1 MAKRVGIL
9 GGTFNPPHLGHLII
23 ANEVLYQLDLDE
35 VRFMPA
41 GSPPHKEI
49 KGDTS
54 GEQRKEMVR
63 EAIKDH
69 PKFLLE
75 PIELEKDGP
84 SYTYETVKL
93 LVEREPDTEF
103 HFIIGGDMIAY
114 LPKWHKI
121 EELSQ
126 LIQFVGVKRPGY
138 ETESRYNVKMVEVP
152 QIEISSTL
160 IRDRIASGGT
170 VTYLIPERVSDYIRE
185 EKLYGKG

>member
-41 GSPPHKEI
+41 GSPPHKVI

>member
-1 MAKRVGIL
+1 MGKRVGIL

-23 ANEVLYQLDLDE
+23 ANEVLFQLGLDE

-41 GSPPHKEI
+41 GTPPHKQL
-49 KGDTS
+49 KGDTTS
-54 GEQRKEMVR
+54 EQRKEMVLK
-63 EAIKDH
+63 AIEGH
-69 PKFLLE
+69 TGFVLE
-75 PIELEKDGP
+75 PIELQKEGP
-84 SYTYETVKL
+84 SYTYETVQL
-93 LVEREPDTEF
+93 LVEREPDEEF
-103 HFIIGGDMIAY
+103 HFIIGGDMIEY

-126 LIQFVGVKRPGY
+126 LIQFVGVNRPGY
-138 ETESRYNVKMVEVP
+138 KAESPYKVKMVEIP

-170 VTYLIPERVSDYIRE
+170 VTYLVPERVSDYIRE